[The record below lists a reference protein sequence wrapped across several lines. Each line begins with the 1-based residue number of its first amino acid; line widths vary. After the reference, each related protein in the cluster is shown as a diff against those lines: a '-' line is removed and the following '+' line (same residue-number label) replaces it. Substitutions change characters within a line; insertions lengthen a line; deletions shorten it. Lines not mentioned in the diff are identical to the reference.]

1 MYCPTVLE
9 VRSPKSTCLQG
20 HALSESSGGGSFPTA
35 SYFLV
40 VAGNPWHS
48 LACCCIVPISAP
60 IFTWCFPLCVLVTKF
75 HSFYEDIRYWVR
87 AHSSAVWSHFSLS
100 ISARNLF
107 SNEVVFTFLP
117 AVRSSTYL
125 LGGHNLTHTLP
136 VPSLIKV
143 ATMASHTFFLHTL
156 SIWIYL
162 TLLTM
167 LPCLTGHDLSS
178 EPFNLFWSFAW
189 YPLSWDTSSPPSSP
203 FRSLVTS
210 SARVSLTILFKFLH

>member
-1 MYCPTVLE
+1 MLSLKALE
-9 VRSPKSTCLQG
+9 EDLSPLLPIFWWLLAILG
-20 HALSESSGGGSFPTA
+20 IPW
-35 SYFLV
+35 LV
-40 VAGNPWHS
+40 VALFQS
-48 LACCCIVPISAP
+48 LHP
-60 IFTWCFPLCVLVTKF
+60 
-75 HSFYEDIRYWVR
+75 Y
-87 AHSSAVWSHFSLS
+87 SHGVSLS
-100 ISARNLF
+100 VYLWLN
-107 SNEVVFTFLP
+107 FTRFTRTSGIGLGP
-117 AVRSSTYL
+117 TLVQYDLILAWVYLQGIYFQMRSYSHSYRQL
-125 LGGHNLTHTLP
+125 GVQHIFWGGHNLTHTLP